1 MEFNEKNADAILATI
16 NKKCAPYVC
25 PMCKKQ
31 TNFLFGKAESQ
42 LMSFK
47 REGHQINFNEN
58 FGFIPVLVGY
68 CQNCGYIAQFNLN
81 VINP

>member
-1 MEFNEKNADAILATI
+1 
-16 NKKCAPYVC
+16 
-25 PMCKKQ
+25 
-31 TNFLFGKAESQ
+31 
-42 LMSFK
+42 MSFK